1 MGDTSPS
8 SSPPTSVL
16 GALEQDWLLLLQD
29 KDHPPKRSVKDCLR
43 RSKTLPCPQV
53 LAVLKEQQQQ
63 HGLNRQELKLSYFS
77 VLSSYLGRLK
87 DASTNTN
94 TNTNTKAEESSSLWH
109 ISKMAT
115 VIRFLQLLFEYR
127 VGPEEDENA
136 DPLHAPNSTTKT
148 ITSSTKATVGAGDA
162 EMNKMILQLIQS
174 LSAVVCACLEAPA
187 TAATDE
193 EDVYASDASQSFDAR
208 KVACFVFGS
217 LVRINHYV
225 RFRPSLLSPLWKGL
239 CDMASAMKE
248 LPSELLNEAVKA
260 LLDYLREGTEPTLKL
275 CADVMADYRT
285 KSLSASRSSGSLIQ
299 INNNQQLF
307 QAKVL
312 GFLVARATSL
322 LKLPLASETAG
333 SVALAQVFQVL
344 ALLRGLA
351 ATVEATAWLDEQPQL
366 PNRGAGEDELAA
378 FLKPYTQIATKIERA
393 VCGLVWNRDE
403 DDAETLFDDITLNM
417 LCSVKPFLSWSSINS
432 TSTSTSNVSSI
443 SYAAIALGKAL
454 LLLKILEETLEKKN
468 SSSRTFSQA
477 DVEAIVRIC
486 EDLLFQTLPS
496 CYGSLV
502 STSPVAVNILSR
514 SIRLISESLLCCEVA
529 CPCIATNADPGRH
542 RFHRLLVKWLIVSPS
557 PTQKG
562 SEHPLTR
569 ELVTTI
575 IYLHTVGLCE
585 SDNGGHLEAEPLLLL
600 LVKLFCDARTNT
612 GLRANIGSVVSRILG
627 SSMRCVSKRLEHIL
641 VEEFALLDKTMTVE
655 DNKRSKKR
663 KRTSTKRIDIKD
675 LNIICSV
682 MSIFPSGRLPN
693 CQDLLKLDPPANKL
707 SIEAAIVRAAQSTGN
722 AECKLGDFIECFS
735 RLWNDESHRRT
746 NPRYMERLT
755 LFGTMVLRLAYA
767 SCDASEREQADG
779 KVHSVCRLIALCTED
794 RLLHSVT
801 KQRFSLTPVVFEAVR
816 LLGVVGKVLLPRS
829 SQSVLQD
836 LAAVF
841 HRLLSCTSWSI
852 RSFAM
857 SSLVRFAST
866 LPSIHKTILPKCVP
880 TDMQDLLQ
888 CRLQSSICGQ
898 SESLDT
904 TRAAHTKALS
914 RPLSTRCSEG
924 SIFPTSGSLTIAQ
937 GSYCMTMPTQDGRKA
952 IVIFPPGQDS
962 LEDISFMLG
971 MDEDDDKRP
980 TVQTLHKTV
989 VSEDGTCKLLLRS

>member
-8 SSPPTSVL
+8 SSPPTSIL

-29 KDHPPKRSVKDCLR
+29 KDHPKRSVKDCLR

-94 TNTNTKAEESSSLWH
+94 TKAEEESSSLWH

-115 VIRFLQLLFEYR
+115 VIRFLQLLFEFR

-136 DPLHAPNSTTKT
+136 APLYTPNSTTT
-148 ITSSTKATVGAGDA
+148 TTSSTVGAGDA

-174 LSAVVCACLEAPA
+174 LSAVVCTCLEAPA

-193 EDVYASDASQSFDAR
+193 EDVYTSDASQSFDAR

-260 LLDYLREGTEPTLKL
+260 LLDYLQEGTEPTVQL

-285 KSLSASRSSGSLIQ
+285 KSLSASTSRSSGSLIQ
-299 INNNQQLF
+299 INTPQQLF

-351 ATVEATAWLDEQPQL
+351 ATVEATAWLDEQQQ
-366 PNRGAGEDELAA
+366 PNRDGSGGDELAA

-403 DDAETLFDDITLNM
+403 DDAETLFDAITLNM
-417 LCSVKPFLSWSSINS
+417 LCNVKPLLSWSNS
-432 TSTSTSNVSSI
+432 NSNVSSI
-443 SYAAIALGKAL
+443 SDAAIALGKAM
-454 LLLKILEETLEKKN
+454 LLLKVLEETLEKNN

-496 CYGSLV
+496 CYGCLV
-502 STSPVAVNILSR
+502 SNSPVAVNILSR
-514 SIRLISESLLCCEVA
+514 SIRLVSASLLCCEVA

-542 RFHRLLVKWLIVSPS
+542 RFHRLLVKWLMVSLS

-562 SEHPLTR
+562 PEHPLTR
-569 ELVTTI
+569 ELVTTV

-585 SDNGGHLEAEPLLLL
+585 SDNNGHLETEPLLLL
-600 LVKLFCDARTNT
+600 LVKLFFDARTNT
-612 GLRANIGSVVSRILG
+612 GLRANIGSVLSRILG
-627 SSMRCVSKRLEHIL
+627 SSIRCVGKRLEEIL
-641 VEEFALLDKTMTVE
+641 VEEFAVLDKTMAVE
-655 DNKRSKKR
+655 DNKLSKKR
-663 KRTSTKRIDIKD
+663 KRTTTKRIDTKD

-682 MSIFPSGRLPN
+682 MAIFPSGRLPK
-693 CQDLLKLDPPANKL
+693 CQDLLKLDPSANKI

-735 RLWNDESHRRT
+735 RLWSDESQRT

-755 LFGTMVLRLAYA
+755 LFGTMIVRIAYA
-767 SCDASEREQADG
+767 SCDASEREQPDG
-779 KVHSVCRLIALCTED
+779 EVPTICRLIVLCTEE
-794 RLLHSVT
+794 RLLHSAT
-801 KQRFSLTPVVFEAVR
+801 KQMISLTPVVFDAIR
-816 LLGVVGKVLLPRS
+816 LLGVVGKVLLPS
-829 SQSVLQD
+829 TSQSLLQD

-880 TDMQDLLQ
+880 TDMQDFLQ

-898 SESLDT
+898 SESLAT
-904 TRAAHTKALS
+904 TRAAHAKALS
-914 RPLSTRCSEG
+914 RPLSTRCSED

-937 GSYCMTMPTQDGRKA
+937 GSYCMTMPTQDGRQA

-980 TVQTLHKTV
+980 LVQALHKTV